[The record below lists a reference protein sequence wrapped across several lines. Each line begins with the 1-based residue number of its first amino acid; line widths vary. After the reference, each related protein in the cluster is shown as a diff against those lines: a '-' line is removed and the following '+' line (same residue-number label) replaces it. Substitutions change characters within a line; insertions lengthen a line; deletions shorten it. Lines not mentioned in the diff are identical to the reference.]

1 MIAAYGFSA
10 EGMTLDGKRLED
22 IYRVELELK
31 PDRCVIPWETI
42 DQRDQY
48 FAGAYPFNAE
58 LLPEV
63 EPDVLLRDPKKAPQ
77 RELQALL
84 GVIRE
89 QYGKSFIRPVR
100 PSKGTLAS
108 YGIRSLAENTIR
120 ALLRLVFSWSIMSL
134 CIRFR
139 LISPDYP
146 SGDAAADGR
155 CGARPRP
162 AAETEGGYRGRS
174 P

>member
-63 EPDVLLRDPKKAPQ
+63 EPDVLLRDPKKGSTARITGAFGGHTRTVRKKPLYGLCGLPRGHWRRMGSDRWQRTQSAP
-77 RELQALL
+77 
-84 GVIRE
+84 
-89 QYGKSFIRPVR
+89 
-100 PSKGTLAS
+100 
-108 YGIRSLAENTIR
+108 
-120 ALLRLVFSWSIMSL
+120 
-134 CIRFR
+134 C
-139 LISPDYP
+139 
-146 SGDAAADGR
+146 
-155 CGARPRP
+155 
-162 AAETEGGYRGRS
+162 
-174 P
+174 